1 MLGDVRLQAHVLME
15 MATFLGDSYIRPVSI
30 ALVIQD
36 LGGTEETFLNV
47 LTKTHQLVHN
57 NDISQYTLAD
67 FKAFYQKIEP
77 EAFNDVSD
85 VIIVKVLNGLA
96 SIYIDDLYPIAKNI
110 TQIYQLDN
118 KLPGI

>member
-1 MLGDVRLQAHVLME
+1 MFEDVRLQGQILGE
-15 MATFLGDSYIRPVSI
+15 MATFLGDSYMRSVSI

-36 LGGTEETFLNV
+36 LGGTEETFSNV

-57 NDISQYTLAD
+57 NDIGQYTIAD

-77 EAFNDVSD
+77 EIFKNVND
-85 VIIVKVLNGLA
+85 VIIIKVLNGLL
-96 SIYIDDLYPIAKNI
+96 SMYIEDLYPVAKNI
-110 TQIYQLDN
+110 ALTYQLDN

>member
-1 MLGDVRLQAHVLME
+1 MFEDVRLQGQILME

-36 LGGTEETFLNV
+36 LGGTEETFSKV
-47 LTKTHQLVHN
+47 LTRTHMLVHN
-57 NDISQYTLAD
+57 NDISQYTIAD

-77 EAFNDVSD
+77 EIFKNVND
-85 VIIVKVLNGLA
+85 VIIIKVLNGLA
-96 SIYIDDLYPIAKNI
+96 IMYIDDLYSIAKYL
-110 TQIYQLDN
+110 TQTYQLEN

>member
-1 MLGDVRLQAHVLME
+1 MFEDVRLQGQILME

-36 LGGTEETFLNV
+36 LGGTEETFSNV
-47 LTKTHQLVHN
+47 LTRTHMLVHN
-57 NDISQYTLAD
+57 NDISNYTIAD

-77 EAFNDVSD
+77 EIFKNVND
-85 VIIVKVLNGLA
+85 VIIIKVLNGLA
-96 SIYIDDLYPIAKNI
+96 IMYIDDLYPITKYL
-110 TQIYQLDN
+110 TQTYQLDN

>member
-1 MLGDVRLQAHVLME
+1 MFEDVRLQGQILGE
-15 MATFLGDSYIRPVSI
+15 MATFLGDSYMRSVSI

-36 LGGTEETFLNV
+36 LGGTEETFSNV

-57 NDISQYTLAD
+57 NDISQYTIAD

-77 EAFNDVSD
+77 EIFKNVND
-85 VIIVKVLNGLA
+85 VIIIKVLNGLL
-96 SIYIDDLYPIAKNI
+96 SMYIEDLYPVAKNI
-110 TQIYQLDN
+110 ALTYQLDN

>member
-1 MLGDVRLQAHVLME
+1 MLEDVRLQGQILME

-36 LGGTEETFLNV
+36 LGGTEGTFSNV

-67 FKAFYQKIEP
+67 FKAFYQELEP
-77 EAFNDVSD
+77 EVFKDVSD
-85 VIIVKVLNGLA
+85 VIIVKVLNGL
-96 SIYIDDLYPIAKNI
+96 SSMYIDDLYPIAKNI

>member
-1 MLGDVRLQAHVLME
+1 MFEDVRLQGQILGE
-15 MATFLGDSYIRPVSI
+15 MATFLGDSYMRSVSI

-36 LGGTEETFLNV
+36 LGGTEETFSNV

-57 NDISQYTLAD
+57 NDISQYTIAD

-77 EAFNDVSD
+77 EIFKNVNDV
-85 VIIVKVLNGLA
+85 ITIKVLNGLL
-96 SIYIDDLYPIAKNI
+96 SMYIEDLYPVAKNI
-110 TQIYQLDN
+110 ALTYQLDN

>member
-1 MLGDVRLQAHVLME
+1 MFEDVRLQGQILME

-36 LGGTEETFLNV
+36 LGGTEETFSNV
-47 LTKTHQLVHN
+47 LTRTHMLVHN
-57 NDISQYTLAD
+57 NDISQYTIAD

-77 EAFNDVSD
+77 EIFKNVND
-85 VIIVKVLNGLA
+85 VIIIKVLNGLA
-96 SIYIDDLYPIAKNI
+96 IMYIDDLYSIAKYL
-110 TQIYQLDN
+110 TQTYQLEN

>member
-1 MLGDVRLQAHVLME
+1 MFEDVRLQGQILGE
-15 MATFLGDSYIRPVSI
+15 MATFLGDSYMSSVSI

-36 LGGTEETFLNV
+36 LGGTEETFSNV

-57 NDISQYTLAD
+57 NDISQYTIAD

-77 EAFNDVSD
+77 EIFKNVND
-85 VIIVKVLNGLA
+85 VIIIKVLNGLL
-96 SIYIDDLYPIAKNI
+96 SMYIEDLYPVAKNI
-110 TQIYQLDN
+110 ALTYQLDN

>member
-1 MLGDVRLQAHVLME
+1 MLEDVRLQGQILME
-15 MATFLGDSYIRPVSI
+15 MATFLGDSYIKPVSI

-57 NDISQYTLAD
+57 NDISKYSIAD
-67 FKAFYQKIEP
+67 FKTFYQELEP
-77 EAFNDVSD
+77 EVFKNVHDVT
-85 VIIVKVLNGLA
+85 IVKVLNGLA
-96 SIYIDDLYPIAKNI
+96 SIYIPDLYPIAKHL
-110 TQIYQLDN
+110 TTTFQLDN

>member
-1 MLGDVRLQAHVLME
+1 MFEDVRLQGQILME

-30 ALVIQD
+30 ALIIQD
-36 LGGTEETFLNV
+36 LGGTEGTFSNV

-57 NDISQYTLAD
+57 NDISKYTLAD

-77 EAFNDVSD
+77 EIFKNVND
-85 VIIVKVLNGLA
+85 VIIIKVLNGLA
-96 SIYIDDLYPIAKNI
+96 SMYIEDLYPVAKNI
-110 TQIYQLDN
+110 ALTYQLDN